1 MDNWE
6 LYYRTHK
13 DKGSNAITGVPP
25 LTFVSNGKNLV
36 DYRIYGAS
44 GGVGDRT
51 ANVMPTAVTD
61 TLTIGGVTC
70 TCDGFGSYIFNGRAN
85 GTAIFVFAIPQF
97 TIPVSVGGGGNG
109 TLSFFNTKAF
119 VGTSAILSFYYQNT
133 LIDSWSFTDI
143 KRQHNSYNLL
153 SGKQCDEIR
162 FSFQYNI
169 LTNFSCSPMFT
180 DNGSYPVIYEPYG
193 YKIPIVCGETTT
205 NIYLDEPLGENESIS
220 MSDTGVSIPTINGTN
235 ILTVDTEVQPSKMYI
250 KYGGSSN
257 VNQSLMKYLE
267 YKYKFAKE

>member
-25 LTFVSNGKNLV
+25 LTFVSNGENLV
-36 DYRIYGAS
+36 DYRIDGAS

-51 ANVMPTAVTD
+51 GNLFDKNSAVITNQAPTFWVRNSDLSVRGEFCDITLSVVKNTTYTIKKGAGNKLGVWARTADNRAAILFANDNNATSCQFNSGNYTTVYVHINNRSME
-61 TLTIGGVTC
+61 GGNVSDEELINNLMLC
-70 TCDGFGSYIFNGRAN
+70 EGN
-85 GTAIFVFAIPQF
+85 
-97 TIPVSVGGGGNG
+97 TIPE
-109 TLSFFNTKAF
+109 T
-119 VGTSAILSFYYQNT
+119 
-133 LIDSWSFTDI
+133 
-143 KRQHNSYNLL
+143 
-153 SGKQCDEIR
+153 
-162 FSFQYNI
+162 
-169 LTNFSCSPMFT
+169 
-180 DNGSYPVIYEPYG
+180 YEPYG
-193 YKIPIVCGETTT
+193 YKIPVVCGGATT
-205 NIYLDEPLGENESIS
+205 NIYLNEPLGENESIS